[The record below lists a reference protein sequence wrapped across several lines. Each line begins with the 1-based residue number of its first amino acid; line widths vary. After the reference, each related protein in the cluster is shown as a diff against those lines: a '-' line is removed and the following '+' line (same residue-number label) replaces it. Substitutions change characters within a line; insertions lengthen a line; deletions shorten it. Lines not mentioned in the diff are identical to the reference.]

1 MRERTDKS
9 RPNALATAEAVCNS
23 ILHPI
28 SQEML
33 IQFIENHAKRTVTQ
47 KRPHHDGD
55 HDATRPPKKALPGH

>member
-23 ILHPI
+23 ILYPI
-28 SQEML
+28 SQETL
-33 IQFIENHAKRTVTQ
+33 IQFIENHAKRSAPR

-55 HDATRPPKKALPGH
+55 SAAKKALSDP